1 MANLATTHL
10 YKVSILLNKLFLAY
24 LCITIMRAIYVL
36 QEVLLC
42 NFFMFIRV
50 PGMFYLLL
58 TQSF

>member
-10 YKVSILLNKLFLAY
+10 YKVFILLNKLFLAY

-42 NFFMFIRV
+42 NFLCLLGFRV
-50 PGMFYLLL
+50 CSIYY
-58 TQSF
+58 